1 MTPSELKDWLETEDS
16 QSAGWSKESQ
26 TKVDEEGAGGE
37 SVGHESG
44 RKIVSH
50 LLALLKSAGSGKRQE
65 DSVSQANRLYS
76 FFFFFS
82 FDHLRLLSCH
92 SLNHS
97 VDRSISLSA
106 TLMETPTTT
115 LKKI

>member
-50 LLALLKSAGSGKRQE
+50 QPALHQGDGRGRA
-65 DSVSQANRLYS
+65 
-76 FFFFFS
+76 
-82 FDHLRLLSCH
+82 
-92 SLNHS
+92 
-97 VDRSISLSA
+97 
-106 TLMETPTTT
+106 
-115 LKKI
+115 